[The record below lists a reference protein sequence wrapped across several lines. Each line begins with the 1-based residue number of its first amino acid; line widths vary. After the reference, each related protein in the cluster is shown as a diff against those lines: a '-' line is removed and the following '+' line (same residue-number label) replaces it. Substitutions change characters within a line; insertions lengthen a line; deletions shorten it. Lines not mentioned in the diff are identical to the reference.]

1 MKKTTRLFDEMRKIF
16 TIIIILVGLSVSTYA
31 QTGTPQDILK
41 KAVRDAKELVKAGW
55 KSSVKMP
62 PIERQLNNAYLREA
76 RILDDGYPQYIMGY
90 SRRRGMNYQ
99 KVHSEA
105 VNAARAE
112 ISKKFGSDVWTEYN
126 NKIKSDGSNTSHM
139 FIRALSVQKL
149 KKAEPVVDIFREY
162 KDGEVEIE
170 VRIAYDTKGE

>member
-1 MKKTTRLFDEMRKIF
+1 MRKIF
-16 TIIIILVGLSVSTYA
+16 TIITILVSFSICIYA

-41 KAVRDAKELVKAGW
+41 KADRDAKELEKAGW
-55 KSSVKMP
+55 KPCFRMP
-62 PIERQLNNAYLREA
+62 EIRRQLNNAYLREA
-76 RILDDGYPQYIMGY
+76 RIMDDGFPQYIMGY

-99 KVHSEA
+99 RVHSEA

-126 NKIKSDGSNTSHM
+126 NKIKSDGSNTNHM
-139 FIRALSVQKL
+139 IIRVLSVQKL
-149 KKAEPVVDIFREY
+149 KRTEPVVDIFREY